1 MTESPSPPVRVGQ
14 QLELDVEGLA
24 FGGHGVAHV
33 EGFVVF
39 VPRGLPGQRVRARI
53 VTRKRGW
60 SEARIEETLREAPD
74 QVPARCRHFGLC
86 GGCAWQH
93 LAYARQVEAKG
104 AQVRDCLVRLG
115 GLEEPPLEAPIAA
128 PDPFGYRNKMEF
140 SFSDGVWR
148 DEPGGGPGFGLG
160 MHVRGRFDRVL
171 RQEECPIAPDW
182 MAEVAVTV
190 REAAEASGRPPWA
203 AREPRGFFRFLVLR
217 EGRNTG
223 ERMVNLITFPP
234 APGSDDAAVARR
246 VLETVAERH
255 PGITSLLHGTTASR
269 ATVAFCE
276 SWTAV
281 AGPDVIH
288 EELLGA
294 RFAIGPNTFFQTN
307 TRQAERLFTTA
318 LDFAGPD
325 VTEAWDL
332 YCGVGALT
340 LPLARRARRVVGVE
354 LVEASVVA
362 ARANAMAN
370 GVDNVRFV
378 AADMK
383 SAIRPE
389 GLFDASGARVADRPD
404 LVVVDPP
411 RDGLHA
417 DVTAAL
423 SRLAPPRIV
432 YVSCNPATLARDAA
446 RLGEGNYRMER
457 AVAVDM
463 FPHTAH
469 VEMVAAFTRGS

>member
-1 MTESPSPPVRVGQ
+1 MTESHAPPVRVGQ
-14 QLELDVEGLA
+14 LLELDVTDLA
-24 FGGHGVAHV
+24 FGGNGVAHV
-33 EGFVVF
+33 DGFVVF
-39 VPRGLPGQRVRARI
+39 VPRGLPGQRVAARI
-53 VTRKRGW
+53 VKRKRGW
-60 SEARIEETLREAPD
+60 SEARIERTLVESPD
-74 QVPARCRHFGLC
+74 QVAPPCRHFGLC

-93 LAYARQVEAKG
+93 LAYERQVAAKA

-115 GLEEPPLEAPIAA
+115 GIEAPPLEAPLAA
-128 PDPFGYRNKMEF
+128 PEPYGYRNKMEF

-171 RQEECPIAPDW
+171 RQEECPIAPPW

-190 REAAEASGRPPWA
+190 REAAEASGMPPWG
-203 AREPRGFFRFLVLR
+203 AREPSGFFRFLVLR
-217 EGRNTG
+217 DGRNTG
-223 ERMVNLITFPP
+223 ERMVNLITYPP
-234 APGSDDAAVARR
+234 RPGSDDDAVARR
-246 VLETVAERH
+246 VLNTVASRH

-276 SWTAV
+276 TWTAV
-281 AGPDVIH
+281 SGPDVIH

-307 TRQAERLFTTA
+307 TRQAERLFTAA
-318 LDFAGPD
+318 LEFAGPR
-325 VTEAWDL
+325 VEHAWDL

-340 LPLARRARRVVGVE
+340 LPLAGRAERVVGVE
-354 LVEASVVA
+354 LIEASVAA
-362 ARANAMAN
+362 ARANAAAN
-370 GVDNVRFV
+370 GVENVRFV
-378 AADMK
+378 TADMK
-383 SAIRPE
+383 ASIRPD
-389 GLFDASGARVADRPD
+389 GLYDADGTRVAERPD
-404 LVVVDPP
+404 LVLVDPP

-423 SRLAPPRIV
+423 AALAPPRIV

-446 RLGEGNYRMER
+446 RLREGNYRMER

-463 FPHTAH
+463 FPETTH
-469 VEMVAAFTRGS
+469 VEMVAAFTRDG